1 MSRDEEPAA
10 TTETGQ
16 VRQARIAFESLRER
30 TDELELII
38 SGISLLALLAL
49 PSWLFQHWLQLELHA
64 EGQRHVL
71 IALGFRIVSGLS
83 MTLALAFLLHLAVRA
98 YWVGLIGLKAT
109 FPEGIRWHAIRS
121 MGEVTRAYQRAHVVD
136 LDKAIDKADRAA
148 SIIFALVSLVTLAM
162 LWIGLLM
169 GLVLLGAMGV
179 GALLGASDD
188 DAGRWGFN
196 FFMGLTFLVV
206 MPAMLLDSDWLRRR
220 LGPPGPRRRAVIEQL
235 TRWQSLLFPQ
245 RLILPVQLSL
255 ESNLPSWIFTAIFL
269 LLVAVSVVLGGLQEN
284 LLRQFAPIS
293 SYDYLSDS
301 DAEGGLRS
309 AFYENLRSERDAL
322 ARVPLIPADMVA
334 DGHLRLFLPYLPG
347 RDNPVLRHNCPQAG
361 DPPARRACLVGLW
374 RVHVDDRPVALAEFV
389 AAERRDLGMRGLQ
402 GYLSLA
408 GLAPGRHELRVEWR
422 GVVGGGRAGE
432 AASAGEPGSAA
443 AEPVSGPGALSAS
456 VAVADGKVGVPDLG
470 ANLTG
475 EGKVGV
481 PGLTVADP
489 AAAPAAEKVGAP
501 NPAGKV
507 GVPNPAPEGKV
518 GVPDP
523 APQTASVPTA
533 GTAAASG
540 AEPHALTYRIPFWF
554 SPPYQQDLA
563 PAR

>member
-1 MSRDEEPAA
+1 MSDAEPAA
-10 TTETGQ
+10 TNEAGQ
-16 VRQARIAFESLRER
+16 ARQAGRIAFENLRER

-71 IALGFRIVSGLS
+71 LALGFRIVSGLS
-83 MTLALAFLLHLAVRA
+83 MTLAVAFLLHLAVRA

-269 LLVAVSVVLGGLQEN
+269 LLVAVSVVLGGLQEK

-347 RDNPVLRHNCPQAG
+347 RDNPKLRQGCPGAG
-361 DPPARRACLVGLW
+361 DQPARRRCLAGLW
-374 RVHVDDRPVALAEFV
+374 RVRIDDRPAALDDFIV
-389 AAERRDLGMRGLQ
+389 AERRDLGMRGLQ
-402 GYLSLA
+402 GYLSLS
-408 GLAPGRHELRVEWR
+408 GLAPGRHELRVEWQ
-422 GVVGGGRAGE
+422 GAAALENGQTVMGE
-432 AASAGEPGSAA
+432 AAKTGEAAPGMA
-443 AEPVSGPGALSAS
+443 PGAADS
-456 VAVADGKVGVPDLG
+456 VAVA
-470 ANLTG
+470 

-481 PGLTVADP
+481 PNSPGVPNPT
-489 AAAPAAEKVGAP
+489 EKVDVP
-501 NPAGKV
+501 NPTANLASVPNLAPMSEKV
-507 GVPNPAPEGKV
+507 GVPNPAN
-518 GVPDP
+518 
-523 APQTASVPTA
+523 PTA
-533 GTAAASG
+533 AGASGTAA
-540 AEPHALTYRIPFWF
+540 PPVVYRIPFWF